1 MSPATETFNRSDD
14 KNCAIDAGL
23 KPTCIISQ
31 DGELD
36 DLEVAAINLE
46 SIELEL
52 GGQLTSRSSEIQLT
66 SRSSEVT
73 VYTGCSSQR
82 SQPMDTASR
91 KSRIRRGSCGSDC
104 QGTPRVC
111 GAESAFGLAPR

>member
-1 MSPATETFNRSDD
+1 MTPTTETFNKSDD
-14 KNCAIDAGL
+14 QNADIDVGL
-23 KPTCIISQ
+23 KSACSE

-46 SIELEL
+46 SIELDM
-52 GGQLTSRSSEIQLT
+52 GGQLTSRSSEVQLT

-82 SQPMDTASR
+82 SQPMDTAAR
-91 KSRIRRGSCGSDC
+91 KSRVRTVSCGSDC
-104 QGTPRVC
+104 QGTPVW
-111 GAESAFGLAPR
+111 G